1 MLHNITLKINN
12 YYETCRI
19 NIETIYRPLCW
30 IDFMD
35 TIIVNI

>member
-19 NIETIYRPLCW
+19 NFETIYPVCW
-30 IDFMD
+30 IHFMD
-35 TIIVNI
+35 NIIVNI